1 MTSSL
6 RRALTPVALAAAGV
20 LTVAGLTA
28 CGPAA
33 SDSAKAGAR
42 TAPAKPAAD
51 VLYKKA
57 RASALAAKSVHFKGD
72 MTTDGQHMV
81 LDLAGTKSGDVNGS
95 IGMAS
100 DGTFELRRVAGTT
113 YLRSTQEY
121 WKKNAG
127 AEAARMIGTKYIK
140 LPADSAKDMNDLSVT
155 GLLKSMFE
163 DESMPT
169 FARLT
174 TKVEAGTVNGQD
186 AWVLSDRVGGEDAS
200 TSAPTAPTTCCGS
213 RCPRARTRAR
223 WTSPSGTPSSPSPS
237 PAPRR
242 SPRSPGCESAAGSA
256 CAQSRDGR
264 SWHQPSRRRGIR

>member
-169 FARLT
+169 FAKLT

-186 AWVLSDRVGGEDAS
+186 AWVLSDRVGGEDAKLYV
-200 TSAPTAPTTCCGS
+200 SADGAYHVLRIAMPKGKDKGTMDFTEWDAVKPITV
-213 RCPRARTRAR
+213 PRASQIATI
-223 WTSPSGTPSSPSPS
+223 
-237 PAPRR
+237 
-242 SPRSPGCESAAGSA
+242 PGM
-256 CAQSRDGR
+256 
-264 SWHQPSRRRGIR
+264 